1 MDHYAGCETGGN
13 VVRLVNLVSGG
24 LDSTLIGVLAKEEG
38 HEVFPLF
45 IDYGQRA
52 AQIEWATCLH
62 VHNNL
67 ALPTPVR
74 MDLSGFG
81 QIILSGLTSTKLDIK
96 ENAFTP
102 GRNLMFLMMGGAY
115 AFQVNASQL
124 AIGLLSE
131 ASSLFPDQS
140 SDFILK
146 SESAIHAALGRRIKV
161 TTPLSDFSK
170 QDVIQLAKGKGIQ
183 GTYSCHSGTESPCGV
198 CISCLEIVSK
208 TGG

>member
-1 MDHYAGCETGGN
+1 M
-13 VVRLVNLVSGG
+13 RLVNLVSGG

-38 HEVFPLF
+38 HVLFPLF

-52 AQIEWATCLH
+52 AQKEWTTCLR
-62 VHNNL
+62 VHNDL

-81 QIILSGLTSTKLDIK
+81 QVILSGLTSTKLDIK

-102 GRNLMFLMMGGAY
+102 GRNLMFLLMGSAY

-131 ASSLFPDQS
+131 AASLFPDQG

-146 SESAIHAALGRRIKV
+146 SESAIHAALGRHIKI
-161 TTPLSDFSK
+161 TTPLSDFTK
-170 QDVIQLAKGKGIQ
+170 QDVIQLAKNKGVQ
-183 GTYSCHSGTESPCGV
+183 GTYSCHSGEDSPCGV
-198 CISCLEIVSK
+198 CISCLEFVSK
-208 TGG
+208 IGG

>member
-1 MDHYAGCETGGN
+1 MGHYAGCETGGD

-24 LDSTLIGVLAKEEG
+24 LDSTLIGVLANEEG

-45 IDYGQRA
+45 VDYGQRA
-52 AQIEWATCLH
+52 AQNEWATCRR
-62 VHNNL
+62 VHKTL
-67 ALPTPVR
+67 GLPIPVR

-81 QIILSGLTSTKLDIK
+81 QTILSGLTSTKLDIK

-102 GRNLMFLMMGGAY
+102 GRNLMFLLMGGAY
-115 AFQVNASQL
+115 AFQVNASQI

-146 SESAIHAALGRRIKV
+146 SESAIRAALGIPIKV
-161 TTPLSDFSK
+161 TTPLSDFTK
-170 QDVIQLAKGKGIQ
+170 QDVIQLAAAKGIS
-183 GTYSCHSGTESPCGV
+183 GTYSCHTGTKPPCGV
-198 CISCLEIVSK
+198 CISCLEFLSM